1 MDHETMIGSWSM
13 VDSRSWGSAATSGLG
28 GRRDS
33 SEKGGGGRRGV
44 CWDSHQWC
52 QLEAKL
58 WRWPHDSTQERR
70 LVVLRW
76 RDGSGHE
83 EDESWWVR

>member
-1 MDHETMIGSWSM
+1 MGQRGHFGTRVVVVI
-13 VDSRSWGSAATSGLG
+13 A
-28 GRRDS
+28 RRR
-33 SEKGGGGRRGV
+33 GGGGRRGV

-58 WRWPHDSTQERR
+58 WRWPHDGTQERR

-76 RDGSGHE
+76 RDGSGRE